1 MLFKLIFL
9 SFAVYQVSGLAGGRN
24 SVVGE
29 FPSLVGVFHSL
40 NNQICGGVII
50 NNRHVLTVA
59 NCMLNAQNLLIAATQ
74 LSIMS
79 GTNTINFGLPRTP
92 VQAIYVHP
100 QYNPFTFANDI
111 AVVRTINDFNFPVVA
126 NPLTLPSVMTEQ
138 ICELKLF
145 QLKEKVFYNVFLNNR
160 S

>member
-1 MLFKLIFL
+1 MLLKLIFF

-59 NCMLNAQNLLIAATQ
+59 NCMLNAQNLLIAAAQ

-79 GTNTINFGLPRTP
+79 GTNTINFGLPRIP

-100 QYNPFTFANDI
+100 RYNPFTFANDI
-111 AVVRTINDFNFPVVA
+111 AVVRTLNDFNFPNVA
-126 NPLTLPSVMTEQ
+126 NPLTLPSIMTEQ
-138 ICELKLF
+138 ICGCELF
-145 QLKEKVFYNVFLNNR
+145 QFL
-160 S
+160 SHFFMFFF